1 MKRPDFAGNMT
12 KENATN
18 QELEPNNQENEK
30 EEEEQDPEPE
40 HYEDMVDGAILGVM
54 GDEEGNESG

>member
-12 KENATN
+12 KNATEN
-18 QELEPNNQENEK
+18 QELESNNQENEK
-30 EEEEQDPEPE
+30 EEEQDPEPE

-54 GDEEGNESG
+54 GDEESNESG